1 MKCMTLTVPAKK
13 ECILV
18 MRMTA
23 AGVCALHDLPVDVME
38 DLRTAIDE
46 SCELLLHQDYVA
58 ETLTLCCEAKK
69 DGLYVTITAQER
81 TCQQCDDAADADIAK
96 LIIGTLVKEVT
107 LQQDE
112 SGVHGVVMALP
123 AKA

>member
-1 MKCMTLTVPAKK
+1 MKCMTLTIPARK

-23 AGVCALHDLPVDVME
+23 AGVCALYDLPVDVME

-46 SCELLLHQDYVA
+46 SCELLMHQDYVA
-58 ETLTLCCEAKK
+58 ETLTLHCEARK
-69 DGLYVTITAQER
+69 DGLHISVTAQK
-81 TCQQCDDAADADIAK
+81 CASQQCEEAADADIAK
-96 LIIGTLVKEVT
+96 LIIGTLVKEVAME
-107 LQQDE
+107 QDE
-112 SGVHGVVMALP
+112 SGVHSVKMTLP

>member
-1 MKCMTLTVPAKK
+1 MSCITLTIPARK

-58 ETLTLCCEAKK
+58 ETLTLRCEAKK
-69 DGLYVTITAQER
+69 EGMFVSVTAQKSASQPCE
-81 TCQQCDDAADADIAK
+81 DAADADIAK

-107 LQQDE
+107 LEQDE
-112 SGVHGVVMALP
+112 SGVHGVMMTLP
-123 AKA
+123 AQA

>member
-1 MKCMTLTVPAKK
+1 MNCMTLTIPARK

-23 AGVCALHDLPVDVME
+23 AGVCALYDLPVDVME

-58 ETLTLCCEAKK
+58 ETLTLHCEARKE
-69 DGLYVTITAQER
+69 GLFVSITAQKR

-96 LIIGTLVKEVT
+96 LIIGTLVKEVS
-107 LQQDE
+107 LDQDE
-112 SGVHGVVMALP
+112 SGVHGVMMTLP